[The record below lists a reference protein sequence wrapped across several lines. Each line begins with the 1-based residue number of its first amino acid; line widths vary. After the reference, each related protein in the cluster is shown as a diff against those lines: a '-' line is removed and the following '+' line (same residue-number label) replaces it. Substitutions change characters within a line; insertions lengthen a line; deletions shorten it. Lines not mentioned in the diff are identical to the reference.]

1 MILRRVCN
9 REKVADEIGAIG
21 YLSRIEL
28 VERWTTNYRRPPP
41 KGMSRRLLEYAAAY
55 QVQSRAYGG
64 LRPSV
69 RQKLS
74 KRLGGGTEHAVA
86 QENAKA
92 LTPGTRLMREWH
104 GRTYRVDVLD
114 DGFQCDGKHYR
125 SLSQIACAITGAR
138 WSGPRFFGL

>member
-1 MILRRVCN
+1 MTLRRARD
-9 REKVADEIGAIG
+9 RETVAEELEAIPD
-21 YLSRIEL
+21 LSRADL
-28 VERWTTNYRRPPP
+28 VERWIKIHRRPPP
-41 KGMSRRLLEYAAAY
+41 KGLSRRLLQYATAY

-69 RQKLS
+69 RRKLGQ
-74 KRLGGGTEHAVA
+74 RLGGGREHAVA

>member
-1 MILRRVCN
+1 M
-9 REKVADEIGAIG
+9 
-21 YLSRIEL
+21 
-28 VERWTTNYRRPPP
+28 ERCTTIYRRPPP
-41 KGMSRRLLEYAAAY
+41 KGLSRRLLEYAAAY

-69 RQKLS
+69 RRKLGQ
-74 KRLGGGTEHAVA
+74 RLGGGKEHAVV
-86 QENAKA
+86 QENATA

-114 DGFQCDGKHYR
+114 DGFLCDGKHYR

>member
-1 MILRRVCN
+1 MRRVCN

-21 YLSRIEL
+21 YLSRMEL
-28 VERWTTNYRRPPP
+28 VEQWTTIYRRPPP
-41 KGMSRRLLEYAAAY
+41 KGLSRRLMEDAAAY
-55 QVQSRAYGG
+55 QVQARAFGG

-69 RQKLS
+69 RRKLS

-92 LTPGTRLMREWH
+92 LTPGSRLMREWH
-104 GRTYRVDVLD
+104 GRTYWVDALD
-114 DGFQCDGKHYR
+114 DGFRCDGKHYR
-125 SLSQIACAITGAR
+125 SLSQIACALTGAR